1 MPQASLFS
9 APPPV
14 SPEGAPRLVAH
25 RTRHRIAP
33 FRFLRAESFEAADIL
48 LRANPGAVPMAGGLD
63 VVNRMK
69 EGETPP
75 AVVWLGAIPGA
86 DAITHEGDDL
96 VIGATCRHDQLAT
109 SPLVRAL
116 LPDLAAAWGRIA
128 SSRIRAQGTVVGNV
142 MADVPAYEG
151 PALLAALGA
160 RLTVL
165 ANDRSETLALADR
178 QEEGTAPV
186 LVTALRVPLAAPGV
200 VRRLVYDRSLRPALA
215 VALRLDVA
223 EGRVLAARAVLGA
236 GHARPVVRA
245 VPATGR
251 SLGEMAAQAP
261 DLAAQA
267 FADLPDFTTPWA
279 GRTAY
284 RRRVAPQLLSRLLKE
299 AAR

>member
-14 SPEGAPRLVAH
+14 SPEAPPRLVAH
-25 RTRHRIAP
+25 RSRHRIAP
-33 FRFLRAESFEAADIL
+33 FRFLRAESFEAADL
-48 LRANPGAVPMAGGLD
+48 LLQATPGAVPMAGGLD

-69 EGETPP
+69 EGVTPP

-86 DAITHEGDDL
+86 DAITQEGDDL
-96 VIGATCRHDQLAT
+96 VIGAACRHDQLAT
-109 SPLVRAL
+109 SPLVQAL
-116 LPDLAAAWGRIA
+116 LPDLAAVWGRIA
-128 SSRIRAQGTVVGNV
+128 SSRIRAQGTLVGNV

-165 ANDRSETLALADR
+165 ADGRVETLALADR
-178 QEEGTAPV
+178 RQAGPA
-186 LVTALRVPLAAPGV
+186 LVTALRVPLAAPGT

-215 VALRLDVA
+215 VALSLDVV
-223 EGRVLAARAVLGA
+223 EGQVVTARAVLGA

-245 VPATGR
+245 VPATGHT
-251 SLGEMAAQAP
+251 LGEMAGEAQ
-261 DLAAQA
+261 DLAARA

-279 GRTAY
+279 GRAAY

-299 AAR
+299 VAR